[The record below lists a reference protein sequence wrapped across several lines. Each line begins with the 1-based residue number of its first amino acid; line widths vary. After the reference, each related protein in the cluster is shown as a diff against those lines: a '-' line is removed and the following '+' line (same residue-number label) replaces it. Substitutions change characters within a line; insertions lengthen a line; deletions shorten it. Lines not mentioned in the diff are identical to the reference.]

1 MKTMKLLI
9 ITILSFHT
17 ALGQNN
23 TIKDKVQTEIIT
35 NLELPGIQVV
45 PIKDTKSDRLYELYI
60 KLPEGYSEKGDFKY
74 PVLYF
79 TDALWYIEIVS
90 GNAEFLLENTIL
102 VGISWEKDLKG
113 DLAALGVHA
122 SRFRDFSI
130 QPSSNPEAQA
140 KYQFGQADN
149 HLDFIR
155 NDVIP
160 YVENKYRT
168 DPEIR
173 SYFGY
178 SAGAK
183 FGAYTLL
190 SQPSTFKNYIL
201 GSPTLGREGRDI
213 PILSALQANEALNAN
228 VFISYGDLEGDT
240 SPYTDEVIA
249 MLKNKNDERLLLK
262 HEVIG
267 GTNETAFPMTVVRSM
282 EWLSN
287 YINNFPVP
295 EGPYLGQK
303 PPGLT
308 PEVFAPGIVSTA
320 HRELS
325 AFFTPDMREL
335 YFVRKIGSGR
345 FSLITFKYENNQWHG
360 SMVGPRVGRPIIAPD
375 NKTMHLGKYYIERT
389 ATGWSEVKRLGPMF
403 EQEWGI
409 MRLSA
414 SNKGTYVF
422 DDAKSNDVI
431 RISEFKDGK
440 REKPRLLNK
449 NINTGKFTAHPF
461 IAPDES
467 YLIWDSERDDGY
479 GDSDLYISFKQEDG
493 SWGEAINLG
502 AQINTGAWE
511 SNGYVTPN
519 GKYLFF
525 NRGVGP
531 GNVDIFWVDAG
542 IIEALKPK

>member
-1 MKTMKLLI
+1 LT
-9 ITILSFHT
+9 
-17 ALGQNN
+17 
-23 TIKDKVQTEIIT
+23 
-35 NLELPGIQVV
+35 GIQVV
-45 PIKDTKSDRLYELYI
+45 PIKDTKNDRPYELYI

-79 TDALWYIEIVS
+79 TDAPWHIETVS
-90 GNAEFLLENTIL
+90 GAAGFLLENTIL

-113 DLAALGVHA
+113 DLAALGAHA
-122 SRFRDFSI
+122 SRFRDLSI

-160 YVENKYRT
+160 YVENKYQT

-178 SAGAK
+178 SAGE
-183 FGAYTLL
+183 
-190 SQPSTFKNYIL
+190 NYIL

-213 PILSALQANEALNAN
+213 PILSALLENESLNAN

-249 MLKNKNDERLLLK
+249 MLKNKKDERLLLK

-303 PPGLT
+303 PPGLA

-325 AFFTPDMREL
+325 AFFTPDMREF

-375 NKTMHLGKYYIERT
+375 NKTMHLGKYYIERI

-403 EQEWGI
+403 DRQDWGI

-422 DDAKSNDVI
+422 DDA
-431 RISEFKDGK
+431 
-440 REKPRLLNK
+440 
-449 NINTGKFTAHPF
+449 F

-479 GDSDLYISFKQEDG
+479 GDSDLYISFRQEDN

-502 AQINTGAWE
+502 DKVNTDTGM
-511 SNGYVTPN
+511 
-519 GKYLFF
+519 
-525 NRGVGP
+525 
-531 GNVDIFWVDAG
+531 
-542 IIEALKPK
+542 